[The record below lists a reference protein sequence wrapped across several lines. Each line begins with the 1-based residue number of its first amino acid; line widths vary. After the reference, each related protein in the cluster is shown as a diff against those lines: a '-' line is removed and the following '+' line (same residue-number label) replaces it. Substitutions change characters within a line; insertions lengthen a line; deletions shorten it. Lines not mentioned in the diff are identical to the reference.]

1 MSLDGAS
8 GEMGLRNADV
18 EAVFRLAT
26 EAEQVANV
34 MDLTADDAEGAE
46 ELLMDAVPPQFQM
59 PGILNRSEDNAVEET
74 ELASCSSLPRAS
86 FSSKTGSISAS
97 FLHGQGAECCICCAE
112 LPSDTVCMLMRKSGK
127 KRSCRHYLHH
137 ACVKLLMQST
147 PAPYLCPL
155 CRTEFIHIEPLPDV
169 RLNSS
174 AWFRA
179 IDDDGSGALE
189 KCEVIDALCATL
201 PVDPEKLEKVE
212 LWSQWD
218 VEGTGHITREAFE
231 HPRGM
236 LQFVLYSLP
245 SLKRE
250 VRSGAIPDVEQ
261 NRESWFRY
269 WDEDNQRELEFPLC
283 LRALARTLRIDG
295 DCADMSLLRKVLIQ
309 LFVDFGL
316 CEEMNMDYSTGAWSV
331 QGIESRPL
339 TRKLFCERPDGFCD
353 RLLDQLKQE
362 FGRSRFCQLQE
373 RARLLQLPVAE
384 LKRRLPRNAPVPL
397 EKGEL
402 VEAILAAPANCARP
416 PKAEA
421 FEEPQ
426 SRQWHAAGLTQQE
439 VQALPLAELQRR
451 LRSVG
456 VSYDH
461 CLERRELEELLLAQ
475 RSPSGATEGDPT
487 PQRCDRCF
495 AQCSLHWLYTS
506 LIAAEGLS
514 VRTSISQTCSTAA
527 HPLVPRRHVC
537 LGC

>member
-1 MSLDGAS
+1 MSLDGALDAS
-8 GEMGLRNADV
+8 GDMGLRNADV
-18 EAVFRLAT
+18 HEAVFRLAT

-59 PGILNRSEDNAVEET
+59 PGIPNRSEDNAVVEET
-74 ELASCSSLPRAS
+74 ELASFSSLPRAS

-97 FLHGQGAECCICCAE
+97 FLQGQGAECCICCAE
-112 LPSDTVCMLMRKSGK
+112 LPSDTVCMLMGKSGK

-155 CRTEFIHIEPLPDV
+155 CRTEFIHVEPLPDV

-179 IDDDGSGALE
+179 IDDDDSGALE

-218 VEGTGHITREAFE
+218 FEGTGHITREAFE

-269 WDEDNQRELEFPLC
+269 WDEDNQRELEFLVC

-309 LFVDFGL
+309 LFMDFGL

-339 TRKLFCERPDGFCD
+339 TQKLFCERPDGFCD

-384 LKRRLPRNAPVPL
+384 LKRRLPRSAGFPVPL

-402 VEAILAAPANCARP
+402 VEAILAAPGASARP
-416 PKAEA
+416 PKAAEA

-426 SRQWHAAGLTQQE
+426 STRQWHAGLTQQE

-475 RSPSGATEGDPT
+475 RLPSRATEGDPT
-487 PQRCDRCF
+487 PERCDRCF
-495 AQCSLHWLYTS
+495 AQCSLH
-506 LIAAEGLS
+506 
-514 VRTSISQTCSTAA
+514 
-527 HPLVPRRHVC
+527 
-537 LGC
+537 

>member
-1 MSLDGAS
+1 MCVWTVLPGS
-8 GEMGLRNADV
+8 GQLTMMIQVLWRN
-18 EAVFRLAT
+18 
-26 EAEQVANV
+26 
-34 MDLTADDAEGAE
+34 
-46 ELLMDAVPPQFQM
+46 
-59 PGILNRSEDNAVEET
+59 
-74 ELASCSSLPRAS
+74 
-86 FSSKTGSISAS
+86 
-97 FLHGQGAECCICCAE
+97 
-112 LPSDTVCMLMRKSGK
+112 
-127 KRSCRHYLHH
+127 
-137 ACVKLLMQST
+137 
-147 PAPYLCPL
+147 
-155 CRTEFIHIEPLPDV
+155 V
-169 RLNSS
+169 RL
-174 AWFRA
+174 W
-179 IDDDGSGALE
+179 
-189 KCEVIDALCATL
+189 IDALCATL

-218 VEGTGHITREAFE
+218 FEGTGHITREAFE

-269 WDEDNQRELEFPLC
+269 WDEDNQRELEFLVC

-309 LFVDFGL
+309 LFMDFGL

-331 QGIESRPL
+331 QGIDSRPL
-339 TRKLFCERPDGFCD
+339 TQKLFCERPDGFCD

-384 LKRRLPRNAPVPL
+384 LKRHLPRSAGFPVPL

-402 VEAILAAPANCARP
+402 VEAILAAPNCARP
-416 PKAEA
+416 PKAAEA

-426 SRQWHAAGLTQQE
+426 STRQWHAGLTQQE

-461 CLERRELEELLLAQ
+461 CLERRELEELLLGSKITFPSHWG
-475 RSPSGATEGDPT
+475 RSHTRALRPLLCSMQLALTLHIPERCWRFNCKTFNLPDMQYCCASFGAKTARLFG
-487 PQRCDRCF
+487 
-495 AQCSLHWLYTS
+495 SLLLRSDQAWGLDWRKKAHSTYTR
-506 LIAAEGLS
+506 I
-514 VRTSISQTCSTAA
+514 
-527 HPLVPRRHVC
+527 
-537 LGC
+537 